1 MHVSYSHMML
11 FSCCI
16 FLISHVVQLSSAAPA
31 RHATKYL
38 LEYGYLD
45 DHSTMRSAILKF
57 QRFADLPMTGVLDR
71 ATLRKMSMSRCGNR
85 DIGNL
90 PIPIRARFRSRRTKR
105 YAIEGSYWGVRNV
118 TYRIGKYTHSM
129 SGYEARKVMRRAFKV
144 WEEFS
149 PLRFQYKSR
158 GPVNIEIIFARRAH
172 GDGEPFD
179 GKGQILAHAFFP
191 RFGGD
196 VHFDEEELWSPSKSV
211 GHGIDLYAVAV
222 HEIGHSLGLKHSQ
235 NHEAIMAPFY
245 QTYDG
250 NSLHLQKDD
259 MRALVHLYG
268 TSDLHFENDEDDDD
282 VPDICADA
290 TLDAMTVIGNGS
302 AYAFKGDFYWR
313 MNERSFDEGYP
324 RRISQDW
331 GGISGP
337 IDAAVTDSDGDSYI
351 FKGEQYWLLDRNGK
365 VYEGYPRFISA
376 GLVDMPSN
384 IDAALIWNYDD
395 QPYFFKNDKYW
406 KYSRWGMPRTYPRS
420 LKMLFKGFTKIPAK
434 INAAVTWSNG
444 RSYIFAGRYYYR
456 LTQWRSMH
464 VSGGYPR
471 ETAKSWFGCGGGH
484 HKK

>member
-1 MHVSYSHMML
+1 
-11 FSCCI
+11 
-16 FLISHVVQLSSAAPA
+16 
-31 RHATKYL
+31 
-38 LEYGYLD
+38 
-45 DHSTMRSAILKF
+45 
-57 QRFADLPMTGVLDR
+57 
-71 ATLRKMSMSRCGNR
+71 MSLARCGNR
-85 DIGNL
+85 DFGDL
-90 PIPIRARFRSRRTKR
+90 PIPLRVKFRSRRTKR

-118 TYRIGKYTHSM
+118 TYRITKYTHSM
-129 SGYEARKVMRRAFKV
+129 TGYEVRRVMRRAFKV

-158 GPVNIEIIFARRAH
+158 GPVNIELMFARRAH

-196 VHFDEEELWSPSKSV
+196 VHFDEEEIWSPNKRI

-235 NHEAIMAPFY
+235 NHNAIMAPFY
-245 QTYDG
+245 QTYTG
-250 NSLHLQKDD
+250 NSLRLQKDD
-259 MRALVHLYG
+259 VRALVELYG
-268 TSDLHFENDEDDDD
+268 TNDKHSENEIDEDDED

-290 TLDAMTVIGNGS
+290 TIDAMTVIGNGS

-313 MNERSFDEGYP
+313 LNEKSFDSGYP
-324 RRISQDW
+324 RRISHDW
-331 GGISGP
+331 SGLSGPIDAAVTDSDGDFYWRLNEKSFDSGYPRRISHDWSGLSGP

-351 FKGEQYWLLDRNGK
+351 FKGEQYWLLDRNGRI
-365 VYEGYPRFISA
+365 YEGYPRFIAA
-376 GLVDMPSN
+376 GLVHMPTN

-434 INAAVTWSNG
+434 INAAVTWLNG

-471 ETAKSWFGCGGGH
+471 ETAKSWFGCGGSNSR
-484 HKK
+484 K